1 MVQPEQPKM
10 YAGGKVHVTNGRPA
24 RRLDTE
30 LAQER
35 PCLPLGHRRTVPLR
49 RAKDPPQRPHPTAL
63 RADGSVAAS
72 VQKKEMLLPCQ
83 KFRDALLPSG
93 FRPII

>member
-49 RAKDPPQRPHPTAL
+49 RAPYGFQRTRCRVRTLPP
-63 RADGSVAAS
+63 
-72 VQKKEMLLPCQ
+72 
-83 KFRDALLPSG
+83 
-93 FRPII
+93 

>member
-35 PCLPLGHRRTVPLR
+35 PCLPLGHR
-49 RAKDPPQRPHPTAL
+49 HTAIL
-63 RADGSVAAS
+63 DFPG
-72 VQKKEMLLPCQ
+72 
-83 KFRDALLPSG
+83 FGDAESL
-93 FRPII
+93 

>member
-35 PCLPLGHRRTVPLR
+35 PCLPPG
-49 RAKDPPQRPHPTAL
+49 A
-63 RADGSVAAS
+63 
-72 VQKKEMLLPCQ
+72 
-83 KFRDALLPSG
+83 
-93 FRPII
+93 